1 VFPVWR
7 DPAGITARS
16 GTNAAGV
23 QVYVLQPGVLE
34 LKMADKDVKTMSDI
48 DLAFEYRALS
58 KAPYRSDRLIVVENE
73 IGERSRAQ
81 YGKSGFLDF
90 AAIRE
95 YRERGPAPVIEN
107 MVKRDEQKVKKLFQ
121 NLFGRS

>member
-1 VFPVWR
+1 
-7 DPAGITARS
+7 
-16 GTNAAGV
+16 
-23 QVYVLQPGVLE
+23 
-34 LKMADKDVKTMSDI
+34 MADKDVKTMSDI